1 MRQVPCMKHDAGI
14 LHLLFRLSYKVLNQ
28 NIPPP
33 PPWVKTK
40 KTISLLMTD
49 GFYVLECLNLFDR

>member
-1 MRQVPCMKHDAGI
+1 MQQVPCMKHDAGI

-28 NIPPP
+28 KHPSPSPLGKNHQPF
-33 PPWVKTK
+33 KD
-40 KTISLLMTD
+40 TD